1 MGNGSGGEQN
11 EPKRVKMIRLGHMY
25 AIKCTTTSSSLSVLV
40 STSDYINFMFLISI
54 PLPMDRI
61 PISIP
66 MLKPIQI
73 RTRGARVRVWT
84 DTGTDDLKNT
94 HGLPVSN
101 TSTYKQSHNNE
112 QTIPT
117 SDSFGV

>member
-11 EPKRVKMIRLGHMY
+11 EPKRVEMIRLGHT
-25 AIKCTTTSSSLSVLV
+25 AIKCTTTTSSLSASVLV

-66 MLKPIQI
+66 MLKPVQI

-101 TSTYKQSHNNE
+101 TMQE
-112 QTIPT
+112 
-117 SDSFGV
+117 

>member
-11 EPKRVKMIRLGHMY
+11 EPKRVEMIRLGHMY
-25 AIKCTTTSSSLSVLV
+25 AVKCTTTTTSSLSVLV
-40 STSDYINFMFLISI
+40 STSDYINFMFLISV
-54 PLPMDRI
+54 PL

-66 MLKPIQI
+66 MLKPVQI

-101 TSTYKQSHNNE
+101 TRY
-112 QTIPT
+112 
-117 SDSFGV
+117 G